1 MLVVETT
8 EINTV
13 TPPSAD
19 VIKSISGVQRPG
31 LNEDIRDVKRRKD
44 AVGISQKNPDKRKTE
59 GNKVAYEIADAMN
72 GVVKALN
79 THLTFSVHQ
88 NTGKTV
94 VKVVDSESGEVRRQI
109 PPEEVLELIDKMRTL
124 VGLLFHEEA

>member
-1 MLVVETT
+1 METT

-19 VIKSISGVQRPG
+19 VIKSISGVQRPR
-31 LNEDIRDVKRRKD
+31 LEEDIREVKRQKD

-79 THLTFSVHQ
+79 THLTFSVHES
-88 NTGKTV
+88 TGKTV
-94 VKVVDSESGEVRRQI
+94 VKVIDSESGEVRRQI

>member
-1 MLVVETT
+1 METT

-13 TPPSAD
+13 SPPSAD
-19 VIKSISGVQRPG
+19 VIKSISGVQRPR
-31 LNEDIRDVKRRKD
+31 LEEDIREVKRQKD
-44 AVGISQKNPDKRKTE
+44 AVGISKEDQDRRKSE
-59 GNKVAYEIADAMN
+59 GNKLAHEIADAMN